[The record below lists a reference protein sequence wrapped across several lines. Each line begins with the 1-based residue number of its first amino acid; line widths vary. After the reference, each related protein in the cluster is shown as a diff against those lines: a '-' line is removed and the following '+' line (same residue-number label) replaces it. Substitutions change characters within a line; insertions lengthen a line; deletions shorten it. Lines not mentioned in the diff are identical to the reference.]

1 MTTDRDA
8 GGHTDEP
15 ASPEGQ
21 QTPQSAADEINVDLN
36 EILSTYMAS
45 IEQQIEQARRTL
57 AVEVLPAL
65 LACGVA
71 NIEIAYSGY
80 GDSGAIDGVQFR
92 DAAGLRVVRDNLPQG
107 VREKLETCAYAFLP
121 VGFETNDGGQG
132 SLTIDLPTRK
142 ITIQHEQNE
151 VVARQSTRE
160 WEV

>member
-1 MTTDRDA
+1 MTTDRNA
-8 GGHTDEP
+8 AGHTGDP
-15 ASPEGQ
+15 PDSEGQ
-21 QTPQSAADEINVDLN
+21 QTPQSAAGDINADLH
-36 EILSTYMAS
+36 EILNTYMVS

-65 LACGVA
+65 LACGVT

-107 VREKLETCAYAFLP
+107 VREKLETCVYAFLH
-121 VGFETNDGGQG
+121 VGFETNDGSQG

-142 ITIQHEQNE
+142 ITLQHEQNE
-151 VVARQSTRE
+151 VVGRQSVRE